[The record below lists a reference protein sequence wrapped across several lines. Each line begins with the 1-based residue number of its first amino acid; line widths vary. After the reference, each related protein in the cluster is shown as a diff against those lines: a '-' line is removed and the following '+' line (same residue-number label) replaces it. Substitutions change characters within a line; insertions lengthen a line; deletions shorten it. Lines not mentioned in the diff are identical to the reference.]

1 MYTIQ
6 QVERVGIRVLLGGV
20 IALVAVS
27 VLTSRAVAQI
37 GPLPGGPGRPP
48 VRDTIYVDPER
59 GRDEY
64 PGIQQRPVRTISGA
78 VAKLPDPLT
87 RSVTIELATER
98 YRTTGGQ
105 GMPDNVLELM
115 IRMRPGVTVTIIGRP
130 GADGQV
136 PILAWEGGRAMI
148 DVREGDWSLENVQIG
163 TFSKRQRRGVIVAGP
178 AHVALKDVTF
188 RQRSLSGEGIYAH
201 RGGQVSLYGAIK
213 LNEHLHERAEE
224 ETFCGIIATDHGLV
238 RFRERE
244 GASLSLGNGSLSAGY
259 YGCIRLGCETARI
272 TSWGEQSNNLAIN
285 NGGRID
291 LHGTTVTLCAK
302 QRRNTPI
309 GLEHD
314 GHILGEDAHVII
326 EGENGMAIALQK
338 ASTFTCNDIELRGEF
353 EYCLW
358 ASSGSM
364 FVGRFLTDVGRIEAT
379 TSANINIEK
388 IDGKLIGPVI
398 ARHCGTVSL
407 PDRNVFSE

>member
-1 MYTIQ
+1 MHTIQ
-6 QVERVGIRVLLGGV
+6 QLERVGIRVLLGGM
-20 IALVAVS
+20 IALIGVS
-27 VLTSRAVAQI
+27 A
-37 GPLPGGPGRPP
+37 LPGRAEGQTER
-48 VRDTIYVDPER
+48 VRERLYVDPER

-64 PGIQQRPVRTISGA
+64 SGSRQRPVRTISGA
-78 VAKLPDPLT
+78 IAKLPDPLT
-87 RSVTIELATER
+87 QSVTIELAAGR
-98 YRTTGGQ
+98 YATTGRR
-105 GMPDNVLELM
+105 GMPDDVLELM
-115 IRMRPGVTVTIIGRP
+115 VRMRPGVTVSVIGEIDARGRRP
-130 GADGQV
+130 V
-136 PILAWEGGRAMI
+136 LAWEGGRAMI
-148 DVREGDWSLENVQIG
+148 DAREGDWWFEDVQIG
-163 TFSKRQRRGVIVAGP
+163 TFSKRQRRGVMVAGP
-178 AHVALKDVTF
+178 GHVTLKNVSF
-188 RQRSLSGEGIYAH
+188 RLRSLSDAGIYAH
-201 RGGQVSLYGAIK
+201 RGGKVSLRGVIK

-238 RFRERE
+238 RFRQRE

-272 TSWGEQSNNLAIN
+272 TSWTKQSNNLAIN

-291 LHGTTVTLCAK
+291 LHNTTVTLCAK

-326 EGENGMAIALQK
+326 EGENDMAIALQK
-338 ASTFTCNDIELRGEF
+338 ASTFTCNDIALDGEF

-379 TSANINIEK
+379 TGANINIEK
-388 IDGKLIGPVI
+388 IDGELIGPVV
-398 ARHCGTVSL
+398 AKHCATVSL